1 MSLERTLAIVKPDG
15 IQHEKAIRDAIEHGG
30 FTILGDRK
38 VELTSEQVSD
48 LFSDQIGKHTWPI
61 FLAHMSSGPITVLD
75 LGCVN
80 AVLRWNTMMVPENP
94 MEARESHPDCLRA
107 LYGGDIVK
115 NALHGSAN
123 ILQAQKEI
131 QFFFPQNLV
140 EPLLSG
146 AEADDFLS
154 KQVRPTLDRGLI
166 KLCETKPADPR
177 QWLADWL
184 SANNPNT
191 PQIE

>member
-1 MSLERTLAIVKPDG
+1 
-15 IQHEKAIRDAIEHGG
+15 
-30 FTILGDRK
+30 
-38 VELTSEQVSD
+38 
-48 LFSDQIGKHTWPI
+48 
-61 FLAHMSSGPITVLD
+61 MSSGPITVLD

-80 AVLRWNTMMVPENP
+80 AVLQKWVENDIKISENRFSKKFYIFTISSRWNTMMGPENP